1 LASLAFGAAPTTGGS
16 SGIPTGSGGERMTPN
31 TTIYMIAGFVVILL
45 GVIFYALS
53 LALRVR
59 KLNQKIKKF

>member
-1 LASLAFGAAPTTGGS
+1 
-16 SGIPTGSGGERMTPN
+16 MTPI